1 MHRKPL
7 KVYFLNLLLFLI
19 PTHAQQLVIIQWMDS
34 CIPKEEE
41 EVRVPYNLQNGGVHP
56 VL

>member
-1 MHRKPL
+1 MT
-7 KVYFLNLLLFLI
+7 FI

-41 EVRVPYNLQNGGVHP
+41 EERKRTNNEPQNNTQKT
-56 VL
+56 

>member
-1 MHRKPL
+1 MT
-7 KVYFLNLLLFLI
+7 FI

-41 EVRVPYNLQNGGVHP
+41 EDQPKKKQLKNDVSHQYNLCK
-56 VL
+56 